1 MEENIVI
8 QQIAGVVKRCGH
20 IMLDAEKIKESVV
33 EKEGHG
39 NFVTVYD
46 KKIQDILEEELTAL
60 LPEARFMGEETT
72 DTGAA
77 ECNSGS
83 SGNGQADGDAVGA
96 AASGSYMPD
105 YDRGLVFIVDPID
118 GTTNFIKGYRNS
130 AVSVGLLKDGEP
142 YMAVIYNPYMDEMF
156 TAVKGQGTF
165 VNGTRVR
172 VSENRLADGITVFGT
187 AIYYDGSAEPT
198 FRRAFEYFKHSLDVR
213 RSGSAAIDLCTIA
226 SGRAELFFEMR
237 LQPWDYA
244 AGALLV
250 TEAGGTITQ
259 LDGSPITFDR
269 PCSILACGSG
279 VTDEEKRLDKMV
291 NNK

>member
-1 MEENIVI
+1 MEESIVI
-8 QQIAGVVKRCGH
+8 KRIADIVRKCGQ
-20 IMLDAEKIKESVV
+20 IMLDAEKIKDSVV
-33 EKEGHG
+33 AKEGHG
-39 NFVTVYD
+39 NFVTIYD
-46 KKIQDILEEELTAL
+46 KKIQDILEDELTAL
-60 LPEARFMGEETT
+60 VPESRFMGEETT

-77 ECNSGS
+77 
-83 SGNGQADGDAVGA
+83 GA
-96 AASGSYMPD
+96 KAAGSYMPD

-142 YMAVIYNPYMDEMF
+142 YMAAVYNPYMDEMF
-156 TAVKGQGTF
+156 TAVKGGGTF
-165 VNGTRVR
+165 VNGMPVR

-198 FRRAFEYFKHSLDVR
+198 FKRAFEYFTHSLDIR

-226 SGRAELFFEMR
+226 AGRAELFFEMR

-250 TEAGGTITQ
+250 TEAGGSITQ
-259 LDGSPITFDR
+259 LDGSAITFDR

-279 VTDEEKRLDKMV
+279 VTDEEKALERR
-291 NNK
+291 

>member
-1 MEENIVI
+1 MEESIVI
-8 QQIAGVVKRCGH
+8 KRIADIVRKCGQ
-20 IMLDAEKIKESVV
+20 IMLDAEKIKDSVV
-33 EKEGHG
+33 AKEGHG
-39 NFVTVYD
+39 NFVTIYD
-46 KKIQDILEEELTAL
+46 KKIQDILEEKLTAL
-60 LPEARFMGEETT
+60 VPESRFMGEETT
-72 DTGAA
+72 DTCEVGTKAA
-77 ECNSGS
+77 
-83 SGNGQADGDAVGA
+83 
-96 AASGSYMPD
+96 GSYMLD

-142 YMAVIYNPYMDEMF
+142 YMAAVYNPYMDEMF
-156 TAVKGQGTF
+156 TAVKGGGTF
-165 VNGTRVR
+165 VNGMPVR

-198 FRRAFEYFKHSLDVR
+198 FKRAFEYFTHSLDIR

-226 SGRAELFFEMR
+226 AGRAELFFEMR

-250 TEAGGTITQ
+250 TEAGGSITQ
-259 LDGSPITFDR
+259 LDGSAITFDR

-279 VTDEEKRLDKMV
+279 VTDEEKALEHR
-291 NNK
+291 